1 MCPFVSGNRL
11 NYYIRFW
18 GNVKGIFLFF
28 QKIAALE
35 ADQVPSRRRNHTR
48 PATAPARRM
57 FPQKYS
63 HTSRMIREARYQICI
78 ALPILLVLTI
88 LTAVVTI
95 VGSLLGGAHIWGYY
109 PGKIWSQLICLF
121 LLIPVKVHGREKLH
135 ERTSYIFVPNHQ
147 GSFDIF
153 LIYGFLGR
161 NFKWMMKKSLR
172 KIPFVGK
179 ACESAG
185 HIFVDRSGPKKVL
198 ETIRQAKDSL
208 KDGVSLVVFPEG
220 ARSFTGH
227 MGYFKKG
234 AFQLADDLQLAVVP
248 VTIDGSFE
256 ILPRTGKWIHR
267 HRMILTIHDPIPPK
281 GQGADNMKATMAEAY
296 TAVESALP
304 DKFKGMVKNEDQ
316 DR

>member
-1 MCPFVSGNRL
+1 MIPRFLYRVYALFV
-11 NYYIRFW
+11 
-18 GNVKGIFLFF
+18 FLPLFL
-28 QKIAALE
+28 IVSLI
-35 ADQVPSRRRNHTR
+35 
-48 PATAPARRM
+48 TA
-57 FPQKYS
+57 
-63 HTSRMIREARYQICI
+63 I
-78 ALPILLVLTI
+78 
-88 LTAVVTI
+88 VTI
-95 VGSLLGGAHIWGYY
+95 VGCKLGNGHFWGYY
-109 PGKIWSQLICLF
+109 PGKLWSCFTLRMLF
-121 LLIPVKVHGREKLH
+121 LPVKVEGRENLVSGQ
-135 ERTSYIFVPNHQ
+135 SYVFVSNHQ

-172 KIPFVGK
+172 KLPFVGK

-220 ARSFTGH
+220 ARTFTGH

-267 HRMILTIHDPIPPK
+267 HRMILTIHEPIPPK
-281 GQGADNMKATMAEAY
+281 GKGMENIKATMAEAY
-296 TAVESALP
+296 AAVESALP
-304 DKFKGMVKNEDQ
+304 EKHKGMIKNEDQ

>member
-1 MCPFVSGNRL
+1 MKIL
-11 NYYIRFW
+11 YY
-18 GNVKGIFLFF
+18 
-28 QKIAALE
+28 
-35 ADQVPSRRRNHTR
+35 T
-48 PATAPARRM
+48 
-57 FPQKYS
+57 
-63 HTSRMIREARYQICI
+63 YQICI

-88 LTAVVTI
+88 LTAIITT
-95 VGSLLGGAHIWGYY
+95 VGSLVGGAKTWGYY
-109 PGKIWSQLICLF
+109 PGKIWSQLFCLL
-121 LLIPVKVHGREKLH
+121 LLIPVEVHGREKIQKK
-135 ERTSYIFVPNHQ
+135 TSYIFVPNHQ

-198 ETIRQAKDSL
+198 ETIQKAKGSL

-234 AFQLADDLQLAVVP
+234 AFQLANDLQLDIVP

-256 ILPRTGKWIHR
+256 ILPRTGKWIKR
-267 HRMILTIHDPIPPK
+267 HRMILTIHEPIPAK
-281 GQGADNMKATMAEAY
+281 DKNSKNFKATIDEAY
-296 TAVESALP
+296 AAVESALP
-304 DKFKGMVKNEDQ
+304 PKHQGMVVNEDQ